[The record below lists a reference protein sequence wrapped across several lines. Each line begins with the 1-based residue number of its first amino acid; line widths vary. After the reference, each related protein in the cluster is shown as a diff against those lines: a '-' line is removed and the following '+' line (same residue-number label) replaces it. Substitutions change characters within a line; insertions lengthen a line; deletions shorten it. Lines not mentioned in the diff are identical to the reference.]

1 VKREEALTA
10 GEARNIPGGST
21 TLPAWMPV
29 VENWRNSG
37 SPSCP
42 CPSTAIDPGQ
52 LWDRENGQLR
62 ATTGPN
68 HRAVILNGC
77 QAETV
82 VGLPWAADSCPWV
95 GKLRT
100 VLPFTV
106 GIRDS
111 AVQLVSVVGWED
123 AWCRQRGGANTRPQP
138 PPQRMGLSRGA
149 HPTFVP
155 TAPTNHTLHPGCKA
169 IVPKLGSPP
178 LGWCSG
184 QRACPFAQLGI
195 PETGSRADSGTPP
208 AAPLTHSLTG

>member
-1 VKREEALTA
+1 MKREEALTA

-52 LWDRENGQLR
+52 LWDRENGKLR

-106 GIRDS
+106 GIRDGV
-111 AVQLVSVVGWED
+111 VQLVLT
-123 AWCRQRGGANTRPQP
+123 RQRSTVAGYAHTYSPVGSLLAFVRAACRAGRHRLHGACDRGLQQPLPHELRLRSAGGHRRLHHAGLLQLL
-138 PPQRMGLSRGA
+138 PPQLGAPRRNTTTQRGLWG
-149 HPTFVP
+149 
-155 TAPTNHTLHPGCKA
+155 G
-169 IVPKLGSPP
+169 
-178 LGWCSG
+178 
-184 QRACPFAQLGI
+184 
-195 PETGSRADSGTPP
+195 
-208 AAPLTHSLTG
+208 